1 MIAPH
6 KGKKRSFAALD
17 ALILDAAAKV
27 AKRGVVLVEPLMRAT
42 GKDRRRVVAS
52 IARLAAEG
60 RWPYRDGREAAAGDL
75 DQAGEIVLDAAR
87 GVVNGWGVDYLSI
100 SRLVAETMLPPE
112 SVVDAVIH
120 MKRRGLW
127 PWRRPCEDVEHRRA
141 CDLCG
146 SLTTKLAPM
155 DEDYEIE
162 GEVCRTCR
170 GELTEERKQ
179 VEKSRQYE
187 AMVES
192 NRTKVESRRKALL
205 DRAERKA
212 EKSRRDRVERP
223 TPGEVAKLV
232 AGECLA
238 RWRRTQPGGTKVNGR
253 HAG

>member
-1 MIAPH
+1 MTVAH
-6 KGKKRSFAALD
+6 RGKKRSFAALD

-27 AKRGVVLVEPLMRAT
+27 AKRGVVLVEPLIRAT

-60 RWPYRDGREAAAGDL
+60 RWPYSDGREAAAGDM
-75 DQAGEIVLDAAR
+75 DQAGEIVLGVAR
-87 GVVNGWGVDYLSI
+87 GVVNGRGVAYLSI
-100 SRLVAETMLPPE
+100 SRLVAETMLPPK

-146 SLTTKLAPM
+146 SLTTKLGPM
-155 DEDYEIE
+155 EASYEIE

-179 VEKSRQYE
+179 AEKSRRYE
-187 AMVES
+187 AMVAG
-192 NRTKVESRRKALL
+192 NRTKVEARRKALL

-223 TPGEVAKLV
+223 TPGEVAKAV

-238 RWRRTQPGGTKVNGR
+238 RWRRTQPGGIKGNGR